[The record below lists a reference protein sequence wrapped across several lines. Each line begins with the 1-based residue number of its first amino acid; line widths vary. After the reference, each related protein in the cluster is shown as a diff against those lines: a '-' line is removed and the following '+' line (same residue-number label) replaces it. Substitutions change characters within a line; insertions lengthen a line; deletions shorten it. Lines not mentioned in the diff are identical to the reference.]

1 RADARPASR
10 EGPRGLERAGRD
22 LGRRGLLR
30 AIRLGQRLGRLAPR
44 RRGER
49 QLAVGL
55 LARRTTRDRTVVDR
69 HVAEEG
75 TGQIVE
81 LPDAQVGAEHLVE
94 QPRARPRARET
105 FDGVERSTRD
115 ARREGHGPAMVRLGR
130 VCLLPNC
137 RARGAARSRG
147 IIGPP
152 KGPRSM
158 RLDRLTRIAGAF
170 AAPLLLCGCPNPNT
184 YTTPRTLDPG
194 KVQWQIAP
202 EAIGVN
208 YNQTV
213 NGTTQSASAI
223 LPMVP
228 TFGARVGMVDG
239 FDMGFRLTNLD
250 SASVDGKIRLVKS
263 QFDVALDPGLQGF
276 YVSANGTAAGVL
288 YMHLPVLLG
297 LNLSENVSI
306 VASPGVV

>member
-1 RADARPASR
+1 
-10 EGPRGLERAGRD
+10 
-22 LGRRGLLR
+22 
-30 AIRLGQRLGRLAPR
+30 
-44 RRGER
+44 
-49 QLAVGL
+49 
-55 LARRTTRDRTVVDR
+55 
-69 HVAEEG
+69 
-75 TGQIVE
+75 
-81 LPDAQVGAEHLVE
+81 
-94 QPRARPRARET
+94 
-105 FDGVERSTRD
+105 
-115 ARREGHGPAMVRLGR
+115 
-130 VCLLPNC
+130 
-137 RARGAARSRG
+137 
-147 IIGPP
+147 
-152 KGPRSM
+152 M

-306 VASPGVV
+306 VASPGVVYAVVTSTTNSGSGVQGAATASGLFGRLGVGMDFRTSKTFAIHPEITFMRQFSDIDALIYVFGIGFNIGAQPDYSDLAAGATGDGSGGGGAAPPASAAPASPPPASSAQ